1 MKVLNYKQLQ
11 LADEFLNLV
20 SNQVLEKTKFALP
33 KNNFLDKLKI
43 HKILINQNEE
53 KLGLLEKI
61 TEELVKNS
69 NLNIGDDQ
77 KTIILLCVA
86 AFSASELENSKFL
99 IDNKIKKADFET
111 EIKSVLEE
119 LKLLGIGNNI
129 VKNLSNCFKSIFKL
143 TNSLESVLIFV
154 EKYKV
159 PITELEIITDY
170 LKDKGAVVNK
180 NMPKSSN
187 VMTINEF
194 NK

>member
-33 KNNFLDKLKI
+33 KNTFLDKLKI

>member
-33 KNNFLDKLKI
+33 KNTFLDKLKI

-143 TNSLESVLIFV
+143 TNSLESVLTFV